1 MTDKIVAIGDV
12 HGCANTLKALW
23 KKLESFEDYIHLFV
37 GDYIDRG
44 PDSKEVV
51 NFLLN
56 VKNDR
61 KTVFLRGNH
70 EVMLLEAL
78 ETGNSRNWM
87 INGGQATLDSYGK
100 SATLGDIPDD
110 HIEFFRKTRL
120 YYETEN
126 YFFVHAGIPPTLS
139 VKESKEMSSAH
150 NYFFWGRDHLNAF
163 APPWEKTVVFGH
175 TPQQFPIQQR
185 GMIGIDTGCVYNRAG
200 LGKLTAVRLPE
211 IKFMHQL
218 SLD

>member
-12 HGCANTLKALW
+12 HGCARTLKAP
-23 KKLESFEDYIHLFV
+23 IHLFV

-51 NFLLN
+51 DFLLE

-78 ETGNSRNWM
+78 ELGTSRNWM
-87 INGGQATLDSYGK
+87 FNGGKTTLQSYGK
-100 SATLGDIPDD
+100 DASVEDIPEG
-110 HIEFFRKTRL
+110 HLEFFKKTRL
-120 YYETEN
+120 YYETDD
-126 YFFVHAGIPPTLS
+126 YFFVHAGIPPTMS
-139 VKESKEMSSAH
+139 IEQSKADATVH
-150 NYFFWGRDHLNAF
+150 DYFFWGREHLNAF
-163 APPWEKTVVFGH
+163 GPPWEKTVVFGH
-175 TPQQFPIQQR
+175 TPQPFPIQQR
-185 GMIGIDTGCVYNRAG
+185 GMIGIDTGCVYSRPG
-200 LGKLTAVRLPE
+200 LGKLTAVLLPE
-211 IKFMHQL
+211 EKFIQQT

>member
-1 MTDKIVAIGDV
+1 MNDKIIAIGDV
-12 HGCANTLKALW
+12 HGCANTLKAMW
-23 KKLESFEDYIHLFV
+23 KKLKPYEDHIHLFV

-51 NFLLN
+51 DFLLRI
-56 VKNDR
+56 KNER

-78 ETGNSRNWM
+78 AKGSSRNWM
-87 INGGQATLDSYGK
+87 FNGGQTTLKSYGK
-100 SATLGDIPDD
+100 DKTVEDIPAG
-110 HIEFFRKTRL
+110 HIDFFKKTRL

-139 VKESKEMSSAH
+139 IEQSKEDASAH

-163 APPWEKTVVFGH
+163 APPWEKTIVFGH
-175 TPQQFPIQQR
+175 TPQPFPINQR
-185 GMIGIDTGCVYNRAG
+185 GMIGIDTGCVYNQPG

-211 IKFMHQL
+211 VKFIKQL